1 MATPQ
6 PPNILLITTDQQRWD
21 TLGAAGNEL
30 VKTPHLDA
38 LAARGTLFSSAYIQN
53 PVCIPSRACLQ
64 TGRYTHQH
72 GVRYMEKEIDLTP
85 GLPPW
90 EVTFMERLQ
99 MAGYRT
105 GAVGKIHMMPQKGFH
120 YERLCGGKGARW
132 TQSEGSELGPGPL
145 GPTYASWLEAR
156 DPGAY
161 ERIYAQ
167 RRQPEY
173 ADNMT
178 AIRNVLPLEEY
189 VDYWIAEEAIEFLSY
204 PGSSPFFLQ
213 CGFCGPHGPIDP
225 PAPYAELYPL
235 DQVPLPRQRQDD
247 PPASP
252 KGRSRCSWDGDEERI
267 RRWVSYYWGL
277 VSLIDDMVGRLVA
290 VLERRGLMENTLIA
304 FVSDHGEMA
313 GDFGMMGKG
322 NFYEEVIRVPL
333 IAVPPGAASMS
344 RPAQGCRVSGLV
356 ETSDLAPTFLDY
368 AGVEI
373 PPQMPTRSLKPLLEG
388 QGHGRESALCEYMTN
403 DRTRQGTC
411 VRTDR
416 WKYAFWGGEHPAELY
431 DLQGD
436 PEELRNLAGD
446 PAYRA
451 QLDEMRD
458 LMLDRLQGSTPHYL
472 RDDTPSPRD
481 LEIWIQ

>member
-1 MATPQ
+1 MSTPR

-21 TLGAAGNEL
+21 TLGAAGNRL
-30 VKTPHLDA
+30 MRTPHLDA
-38 LAARGTLFSSAYIQN
+38 LAGHGTLFSRAFIQN

-72 GVRYMEKEIDLTP
+72 GVRYMEQQIDLTP
-85 GLPPW
+85 GLPSW

-145 GPTYASWLEAR
+145 GPTYASWLERR

-161 ERIYAQ
+161 ERIYEQ
-167 RRQPEY
+167 RRRPEY

-189 VDYWIAEEAIEFLSY
+189 VDYWIAEEAIEFLNY
-204 PGSSPFFLQ
+204 PGSRPFFLQ

-225 PAPYAELYPL
+225 PAPYDELYPF
-235 DQVPLPRQRQDD
+235 DQVPLPKQRRDD

-252 KGRSRCSWDGDEERI
+252 KGRRHCSWVEDEERI

-277 VSLIDDMVGRLVA
+277 VSLIDDMVGRLVQ

-304 FVSDHGEMA
+304 LVSDHGEMA
-313 GDFGMMGKG
+313 GDYNLMGKG

-333 IAVPPGAASMS
+333 VVVPPGKACA
-344 RPAQGCRVSGLV
+344 RGQGSGHQVSGLV

-373 PPQMPTRSLKPLLEG
+373 PPQMPTRSLRPLLEG
-388 QGHGRESALCEYMTN
+388 RGDTRESVLCEYMSN
-403 DRTRQGTC
+403 DRGRMGTC
-411 VRTDR
+411 VRTER
-416 WKYAFWGGEHPAELY
+416 WKYAFWGREHAAELY
-431 DLQGD
+431 DLQED

-446 PAYRA
+446 SAHRA
-451 QLDEMRD
+451 EEDELRD
-458 LMLDRLQGSTPHYL
+458 LMLDRLQTSTPSHH
-472 RDDTPSPRD
+472 RDDTPNSRE
-481 LEIWIQ
+481 LEIWLH